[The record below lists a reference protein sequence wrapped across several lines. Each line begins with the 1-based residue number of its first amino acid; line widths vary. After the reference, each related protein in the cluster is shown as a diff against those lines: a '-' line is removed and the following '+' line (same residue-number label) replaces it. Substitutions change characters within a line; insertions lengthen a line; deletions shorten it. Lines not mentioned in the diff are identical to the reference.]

1 MSLTDVSEGIGIQ
14 TDESTTAEEY
24 FSTSTNDNAAAIE
37 PNSIESA
44 EPPPSSKKRLDKF
57 DDSLPTKF
65 VRSASDKQY
74 RREKQKSMTA
84 DEKRLSAT
92 SKTSSDS
99 NNSENATPNQ
109 RTNESISGEVAAGG
123 DCDESDAIKPRSN
136 SIDER
141 RIKLMKESVQTA
153 PVGKTGEPINW
164 DAAKE
169 NFFDNSK
176 KNVEILRQNAAA
188 SAEYNKAPSSADA
201 GGNRKF
207 VLGRRLSFDRRHRH
221 IDRLHPLHT
230 HMLLYYGVYDTK
242 QVLYAFQTLRNIITC
257 DCRTFLC
264 LSITTS
270 VSNSMLKH
278 LLVRHR
284 KSIFGKGFAG
294 TILNTEFSHAY
305 RGCMYL
311 EVLFT
316 LCLYYARSY
325 FQKEAFELNRLPT
338 AEDISS
344 NCRIQLAS
352 IELLTIICT
361 ELIAIV
367 KDMGKGLACYIG
379 DLMAKCKLQKIV
391 LNCITSSVHQ
401 SYSVTKIDL
410 TFTEQILAFNDLNDD
425 RLHTESLQVQLLR
438 LLLSIIRLEFEV
450 NNQKG
455 DNSART
461 STTIDANSGTAANST
476 GGGSGGSSGSGSNS
490 VSTSNN
496 SPTRLGP
503 STPTNTKYL
512 PNCLISQQPMFLYAV
527 LKALQSDHLRHLH
540 RNWTNLVTSALN
552 CFTFG
557 SLTNIVIST
566 IHQLCGNIDD
576 IARNRC
582 TGYVPP
588 DYGLKQLE
596 AVSELCHYCLLDSNQ
611 QTSLQHLFNQTAYPG
626 VSASNVAPNTGG
638 QQLFTN
644 IVHAILSSAQSSADQ
659 TRSAHILAARNAV
672 LTHLPVIVASVSRLW
687 DTQLGQSRQV
697 RQQLLEFLSP
707 ISLHHGQH
715 FLAAV
720 AVTWQERGGDTFAP
734 PQTPNVRRSTNFADN
749 FSIAADAESTASIGT
764 RKDSYG
770 GGSAADISS
779 SFLPFAGADQL
790 SLVKMVASIR
800 VMPMDSFV
808 QTLHQ
813 VVKAPPN
820 IYHPPAGLSI
830 EVSALELFYFYMK
843 SAAAAQLADCWSSLL
858 ALLRDG
864 INLNPPAQFV
874 ILAILNEFVQR
885 CPQMPFQDRKDLR
898 DLHDITS
905 RLVEALSNVAG
916 ARLEQTTWLRRNLAV
931 KEDLPCA
938 YDIDTPSTPGSFKE
952 IMTGNQKYSVQA
964 QSVMAAVLA
973 NMLDVTYGSQEKD
986 KVVTIITTLM
996 YNITPY
1002 LKNHTMRNIP
1012 SFYACSQLL
1021 ATISGYQVS
1030 GG

>member
-1 MSLTDVSEGIGIQ
+1 
-14 TDESTTAEEY
+14 
-24 FSTSTNDNAAAIE
+24 
-37 PNSIESA
+37 
-44 EPPPSSKKRLDKF
+44 
-57 DDSLPTKF
+57 
-65 VRSASDKQY
+65 
-74 RREKQKSMTA
+74 MT
-84 DEKRLSAT
+84 L
-92 SKTSSDS
+92 
-99 NNSENATPNQ
+99 NQ
-109 RTNESISGEVAAGG
+109 RTSASICGESETI
-123 DCDESDAIKPRSN
+123 DNCDEGDAIKPRSN

-141 RIKLMKESVQTA
+141 RIKLMKDNIQSA
-153 PVGKTGEPINW
+153 PVGKANDKINW
-164 DAAKE
+164 DQAQE

-188 SAEYNKAPSSADA
+188 SAEYKAASAD

-207 VLGRRLSFDRRHRH
+207 VLGRKLSFDRRHRH

-344 NCRIQLAS
+344 NCRVQLAS

-361 ELIAIV
+361 ELISIV

-401 SYSVTKIDL
+401 SYSTAKIDL

-438 LLLSIIRLEFEV
+438 LLLSIIKLEFEV
-450 NNQKG
+450 TNQKG
-455 DNSART
+455 DNSPRA
-461 STTIDANSGTAANST
+461 STTTDANGGTATNST
-476 GGGSGGSSGSGSNS
+476 GGNGN
-490 VSTSNN
+490 VSTSTN

-557 SLTNIVIST
+557 SLSNIVIST

-596 AVSELCHYCLLDSNQ
+596 AVTVLCHYCLLDSNQ

-626 VSASNVAPNTGG
+626 VSASSAQPNTG

-720 AVTWQERGGDTFAP
+720 AVTWQERGDSFT
-734 PQTPNVRRSTNFADN
+734 PQTPNVRRSTHFVDS
-749 FSIAADAESTASIGT
+749 FSIGVDVDSLASSTATIGA
-764 RKDSYG
+764 RKDSFG
-770 GGSAADISS
+770 GVSGAADISS
-779 SFLPFAGADQL
+779 SFLPFAGSDQL

-800 VMPMDSFV
+800 VMPMESFV

-830 EVSALELFYFYMK
+830 EVSALELFYFYMRG
-843 SAAAAQLADCWSSLL
+843 AAAPQLSDCWSSLL

-1021 ATISGYQVS
+1021 ATISGYQV
-1030 GG
+1030 GR

>member
-14 TDESTTAEEY
+14 TEESTEAAEEY
-24 FSTSTNDNAAAIE
+24 FNDNSFGGVQSNTIDE
-37 PNSIESA
+37 QQTTIIDETII
-44 EPPPSSKKRLDKF
+44 PS
-57 DDSLPTKF
+57 KF
-65 VRSASDKQY
+65 VRSASDKQT
-74 RREKQKSMTA
+74 RREKQKA
-84 DEKRLSAT
+84 LIEEKRLSST

-99 NNSENATPNQ
+99 NNT
-109 RTNESISGEVAAGG
+109 TKTIYNESLLIVEPLNDDNEHPDV
-123 DCDESDAIKPRSN
+123 IKKRSN

-141 RIKLMKESVQTA
+141 SIKLMKNSTSDDFPKSRTEWNKDQ
-153 PVGKTGEPINW
+153 
-164 DAAKE
+164 E

-176 KNVEILRQNAAA
+176 KNVEILRKNAAA
-188 SAEYNKAPSSADA
+188 AAAAAAASTLDTKSSSGD
-201 GGNRKF
+201 GNRKIN
-207 VLGRRLSFDRRHRH
+207 LGRRLSFERRHHKH

-242 QVLYAFQTLRNIITC
+242 QVMYAFQTLRNILIC

-278 LLVRHR
+278 LLIRHR

-311 EVLFT
+311 EVLIT
-316 LCLYYARSY
+316 LCLYYARTY

-338 AEDISS
+338 SEDINS
-344 NCRIQLAS
+344 NCKIQLAS

-361 ELIAIV
+361 ELISIV

-379 DLMAKCKLQKIV
+379 DLMAKCKLQKII
-391 LNCITSSVHQ
+391 LNLITSSVHQ
-401 SYSVTKIDL
+401 TYQCTKFEL
-410 TFTEQILAFNDLNDD
+410 TFTEQILSFNDLNDD
-425 RLHTESLQVQLLR
+425 RLHTESLQIQLLR
-438 LLLSIIRLEFEV
+438 LLLNIIKLEFEV

-455 DNSART
+455 DDNQRT
-461 STTIDANSGTAANST
+461 SIIDNNNVIGSTTASGSAI
-476 GGGSGGSSGSGSNS
+476 SSGNINNSNNNNNNIG
-490 VSTSNN
+490 VSSMTNNN

-503 STPTNTKYL
+503 NTPTNTKYL

-566 IHQLCGNIDD
+566 IHQLCANIDD
-576 IARNRC
+576 ITRNKC
-582 TGYVPP
+582 FGNLPP
-588 DYGLKQLE
+588 DYALKQLE
-596 AVSELCHYCLLDSNQ
+596 AVTVLCHYCLLDSNQ
-611 QTSLQHLFNQTAYPG
+611 QISLQHLFNQSSYPG
-626 VSASNVAPNTGG
+626 TSQINQQQTNTG

-644 IVHAILSSAQSSADQ
+644 IVHAILSSSSSSQWNADQ
-659 TRSAHILAARNAV
+659 TRTAHIIAARNAV

-697 RQQLLEFLSP
+697 RQQLLELLSP

-715 FLAAV
+715 FLAAIS
-720 AVTWQERGGDTFAP
+720 VTWQERGDLITSIST
-734 PQTPNVRRSTNFADN
+734 PQTPNLRQNTSAD
-749 FSIAADAESTASIGT
+749 IDT
-764 RKDSYG
+764 RKDSYV
-770 GGSAADISS
+770 GSGSSDISS
-779 SFLPFAGADQL
+779 SFLPFACADQL
-790 SLVKMVASIR
+790 SLVKLVASIR

-808 QTLHQ
+808 QTLHH
-813 VVKAPPN
+813 VVKSPPN
-820 IYHPPAGLSI
+820 IYHPPTGLSI

-843 SAAAAQLADCWSSLL
+843 SAAAPQLSDCWSSLL

-864 INLNPPAQFV
+864 INLSPPAQFV

-931 KEDLPCA
+931 KEDLPFT
-938 YDIDTPSTPGSFKE
+938 YDVDTQSTTGSNFKE
-952 IMTGNQKYSVQA
+952 IIMTGNQKYSVQA

-1021 ATISGYQVS
+1021 ATISGYQVCS
-1030 GG
+1030 VY